1 MRGLNGLSAVALAAS
16 ALLLAACTTPPTAT
30 APAAGAQQA
39 SGAGSTQTQPAPGL
53 GDTKAMAIE
62 VCMPPGQRAY
72 LNRLLCA
79 DGSKP
84 SYFRV
89 GNFGSR
95 NEVPPKLSDEDQAR
109 LMLGKL
115 QPDDPDLHI
124 VDGYQV
130 SCGETK
136 RMVYMDMYHCKQAPP
151 TTVPAG
157 FGKED

>member
-1 MRGLNGLSAVALAAS
+1 MTRLNRLATVAMGASAV
-16 ALLLAACTTPPTAT
+16 LLAACTTSPQSTS
-30 APAAGAQQA
+30 APGTQQTSEAAPRTNA
-39 SGAGSTQTQPAPGL
+39 APGL
-53 GDTKAMAIE
+53 GDTKATAIE

-72 LNRLLCA
+72 LNRLLCG

-95 NEVPPKLSDEDQAR
+95 NEVPPKLSDEHQAR

-115 QPDDPDLHI
+115 QPGDPDLHI

-151 TTVPAG
+151 TAVPAG
-157 FGKED
+157 FGKQAD

>member
-1 MRGLNGLSAVALAAS
+1 MTRLNRLAVAAMGAS
-16 ALLLAACTTPPTAT
+16 ALLLAACTSTPTNE
-30 APAAGAQQA
+30 PAAKQA
-39 SGAGSTQTQPAPGL
+39 SGAAQTQTQPAPGL

-89 GNFGSR
+89 GNFGPR
-95 NEVPPKLSDEDQAR
+95 NDVPPKLSDEDVAR
-109 LMLGKL
+109 LMRGQL
-115 QPDDPDLHI
+115 QPGDPDLHI
-124 VDGYQV
+124 VDGYQLT
-130 SCGETK
+130 CGDTK

-151 TTVPAG
+151 TAVPAG
-157 FGKED
+157 YGKQAD

>member
-1 MRGLNGLSAVALAAS
+1 MTRLNRLATVAMGASAV
-16 ALLLAACTTPPTAT
+16 LLAACTTSPQPTS
-30 APAAGAQQA
+30 APGAQQTNEA
-39 SGAGSTQTQPAPGL
+39 AHTNVSPGL
-53 GDTKAMAIE
+53 GDTKATAIE

-89 GNFGSR
+89 GNFGPR
-95 NEVPPKLSDEDQAR
+95 NEVPPNLSDEDQAR

-115 QPDDPDLHI
+115 QPGDPDLHI

-151 TTVPAG
+151 TAVPAG
-157 FGKED
+157 FGKQAD

>member
-1 MRGLNGLSAVALAAS
+1 MTRLNRLALAAVGAS
-16 ALLLAACTTPPTAT
+16 TTLLLVACSTPAT
-30 APAAGAQQA
+30 GPGAQQA
-39 SGAGSTQTQPAPGL
+39 GEAGRSQSTQPAPGL
-53 GDTKAMAIE
+53 GDTKATAIE

-89 GNFGSR
+89 GNFGPR
-95 NEVPPKLSDEDQAR
+95 NEVPPKLSDEDRTR

-115 QPDDPDLHI
+115 QPGDPDLHI

-151 TTVPAG
+151 AAVPAG
-157 FGKED
+157 FGKQAE